1 METRQLNTQEV
12 WQIYQEKM
20 KQDFPPSELR
30 PYSSMEKL
38 MKSGEY
44 LCFGCFEGDTLAA
57 YAYFVVSEGAA
68 LLDYY
73 AVNESMRGQGVGG
86 RFLSE
91 LRNFAEKFRAPS
103 LLIEV
108 ESVSSA
114 QNSQEAEL
122 RERRIRFY
130 EHCGCNMTGICSML
144 FGVEYSIMVLPMNG
158 TLPGDEEIKASL
170 EKLYRVIVTPLAP
183 SEAEYG
189 RVCRVYHCELLK
201 QAKELS

>member
-1 METRQLNTQEV
+1 METRKLNAQEV
-12 WQIYQEKM
+12 QQIYRERM
-20 KQDFPPSELR
+20 KRDFPPSELR

-57 YAYFVVSEGAA
+57 YAYFVASGGAA

-91 LRNFAEKFRAPS
+91 IRNFAPEFGAPC

-108 ESVSSA
+108 ESVRSA
-114 QNSQEAEL
+114 RDPREVEL

-130 EHCGCNMTGICSML
+130 EHCGCSMTGICSTL
-144 FGVEYSIMVLPMNG
+144 FGVEYSVMVLPLGG
-158 TLPGDEEIKASL
+158 TLPPEEEIKASL
-170 EKLYRVIVTPLAP
+170 ERLYRVIVTPLAQ
-183 SEAEYG
+183 SEAEYS
-189 RVCRVYHCELLK
+189 RVCRVYPSNQKLT
-201 QAKELS
+201 KELS

>member
-73 AVNESMRGQGVGG
+73 AVNESMRGLGAAEFCRKIQSPFPLDRGG
-86 RFLSE
+86 KR
-91 LRNFAEKFRAPS
+91 EKR
-103 LLIEV
+103 
-108 ESVSSA
+108 
-114 QNSQEAEL
+114 AEL
-122 RERRIRFY
+122 
-130 EHCGCNMTGICSML
+130 
-144 FGVEYSIMVLPMNG
+144 
-158 TLPGDEEIKASL
+158 PGSG
-170 EKLYRVIVTPLAP
+170 AP
-183 SEAEYG
+183 
-189 RVCRVYHCELLK
+189 
-201 QAKELS
+201 

>member
-12 WQIYQEKM
+12 RQIYQEKM

-38 MKSGEY
+38 MKNGEY

-91 LRNFAEKFRAPS
+91 IRNFAMEFSAPFLS
-103 LLIEV
+103 IEV
-108 ESVSSA
+108 ESVRSA
-114 QNSQEAEL
+114 QDPREAEL
-122 RERRIRFY
+122 RARRIRFY
-130 EHCGCNMTGICSML
+130 EHCGCTMTGICSML
-144 FGVEYSIMVLPMNG
+144 FGVEYSIMVLPLNG
-158 TLPGDEEIKASL
+158 TLPGDGEIKASL

-183 SEAEYG
+183 SDAAYSS
-189 RVCRVYHCELLK
+189 VCRVYYGEPLNQK
-201 QAKELS
+201 KEL